1 MPFRKGNVVTTK
13 YQLGSGAVDQKT
25 RMIVY
30 VQNTHF
36 DLSAAL
42 HDSSVNKLLSLE
54 HNELPEALLNMMQQ
68 WKYWNKTL
76 PQVVEYL
83 ERDGDKYQ
91 LDTSVIRWLPPLQ
104 YPNKLICLGA
114 NYKDHNQEMGN
125 TTRDKYPFTFLKP
138 PTTALVGAGETVRLP
153 EYAKMIDW
161 EVELAVV
168 IGEKTRNVH
177 GDDVMKSIA
186 GYSILNDISARDW
199 VPREEQSF
207 MGFDWIMLKGF
218 DGSAPMGPYIT
229 PAEFV
234 PDPQTLNLSL
244 TLNGEIKQNANTASM
259 VFTVHEIIEHLSR
272 VLTLEPGDVIATGT
286 PSGVGYGRKPPEF
299 LHSGDRMI
307 ATVEGLGSL
316 ETTLQ

>member
-1 MPFRKGNVVTTK
+1 MVK
-13 YQLGSGAVDQKT
+13 YQLGSGAVDQKA

-42 HDSSVNKLLSLE
+42 SDVNLKKTLSLE
-54 HNELPEALLNMMQQ
+54 NVELPTSLLSMMQQ
-68 WKYWNKTL
+68 WEYWSKML
-76 PQVVEYL
+76 PQIVEYL
-83 ERDGDKYQ
+83 ERDGNKYQ
-91 LDTSVIRWLPPLQ
+91 LDASTIRWLPPLQ

-138 PTTALVGAGETVRLP
+138 PTTTLVGAAKTISLP

-168 IGEKTRNVH
+168 IGRKTRNVH
-177 GDDVMKSIA
+177 GDNVMQSIA
-186 GYSILNDISARDW
+186 GYSVFNDISARDW
-199 VPREEQSF
+199 VPKEEQSF

-234 PDPQTLNLSL
+234 PDPQVLNLPL

-286 PSGVGYGRKPPEF
+286 PSGVGFGRKPPEF
-299 LHSGDRMI
+299 LRSGDRMV
-307 ATVEGLGSL
+307 ATIEGLGSL
-316 ETTLQ
+316 QTTLQ